1 MNARTLLAI
10 GTGIGVQIAGQDL
23 RITVARVRPGGI
35 KLLGA
40 TVIEAFRQ
48 RPASEWG
55 AEYAAFLRRLGAG
68 HLAATVLLPR
78 SEVIVRQ
85 VALAGVADRDFASA
99 IQFQIDSLHPYG
111 EDEAQY
117 AWARLPHSP
126 VALIGIAAKPL
137 IERYSQM
144 FLEAGIKIAAFTFS
158 AAVLYSALRVL
169 STPPPEGFLTI
180 IDGRAELEVYGESP
194 SRPIFSALLDA
205 SPEAAS
211 SLAAAELR
219 LPPDT
224 QPAPLQEILPQP
236 KSSPAGA
243 LDYATAL
250 AGACPRLGLNV
261 NLLPRELRSTNSR
274 IIFVPTVAL
283 AAALLLLVVALA
295 AQAGLEKRRRLALLH
310 SEIARFE
317 PSAIKA
323 EAAQRLARATQTRIE
338 LFDGFRRRVPA
349 DLDVLNELT
358 GLLAPPAWVNN
369 LDMTRDSVVVSGQI
383 EQAAPLLKQLDASPQ
398 FKNSEFMGPLGKA
411 GKNDVFRVRSL
422 RREVAP

>member
-1 MNARTLLAI
+1 
-10 GTGIGVQIAGQDL
+10 
-23 RITVARVRPGGI
+23 
-35 KLLGA
+35 
-40 TVIEAFRQ
+40 
-48 RPASEWG
+48 
-55 AEYAAFLRRLGAG
+55 
-68 HLAATVLLPR
+68 
-78 SEVIVRQ
+78 
-85 VALAGVADRDFASA
+85 
-99 IQFQIDSLHPYG
+99 
-111 EDEAQY
+111 
-117 AWARLPHSP
+117 
-126 VALIGIAAKPL
+126 
-137 IERYSQM
+137 
-144 FLEAGIKIAAFTFS
+144 
-158 AAVLYSALRVL
+158 LRVL

-194 SRPIFSALLDA
+194 SRPVFSALLDA

-295 AQAGLEKRRRLALLH
+295 AQAGLEQRRRLALLH

-323 EAAQRLARATQTRIE
+323 EAAQRLARAAQTRIE
-338 LFDGFRRRVPA
+338 LLDGFRRRVPA

-383 EQAAPLLKQLDASPQ
+383 EQAAPLLKQLDASPH
-398 FKNSEFMGPLGKA
+398 FKSSEFMGPLGRA
-411 GKNDVFRVRSL
+411 GKNDVFRVRTL